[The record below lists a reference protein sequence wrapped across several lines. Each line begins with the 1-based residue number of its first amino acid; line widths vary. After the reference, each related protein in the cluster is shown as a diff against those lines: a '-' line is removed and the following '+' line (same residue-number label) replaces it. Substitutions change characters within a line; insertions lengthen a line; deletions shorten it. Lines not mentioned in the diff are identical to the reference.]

1 MKHLLS
7 NYMIGFFILFLL
19 SNLHSQTDS
28 IYVTVHND
36 TATIWHTQTE
46 RNCASKFRMDIHLNN
61 FHILLME
68 MDTIGPIANCI
79 CYFDLSAKIGP
90 LSSGNYSVD
99 VLGSDVMYGDTIF
112 LGSATFTVPGNYI
125 NPGSSLLGQ
134 SQSECYQI
142 NTISPDREFVPTEL
156 EVSRNYPNPFNP
168 KTSIQFQ
175 VPVQDLIEIAIY
187 NLTGEKIETIFRKTV
202 SPGEYLV
209 SWDATNLPSGI
220 YFILVKSGN
229 TINTQKAILL
239 K

>member
-112 LGSATFTVPGNYI
+112 LGSATFTVPGIYT
-125 NPGSSLLGQ
+125 NPGLSLLGQ
-134 SQSECYQI
+134 SQSECYHI
-142 NTISPDREFVPTEL
+142 NTIPPSQETIPTEF
-156 EVSRNYPNPFNP
+156 EVFPIYPNPFNP